1 MFSPGLRFF
10 LDAMEVLTSLVCVQ
24 DALMVVISF
33 LIGWHEMRCN
43 IGDPGLVILS
53 LPEYFSISIPFMKP
67 NRMPI

>member
-33 LIGWHEMRCN
+33 LIGWHEMPCN
-43 IGDPGLVILS
+43 IGDPDLS
-53 LPEYFSISIPFMKP
+53 LPEYFSISIPVMKL
-67 NRMPI
+67 NRMPV